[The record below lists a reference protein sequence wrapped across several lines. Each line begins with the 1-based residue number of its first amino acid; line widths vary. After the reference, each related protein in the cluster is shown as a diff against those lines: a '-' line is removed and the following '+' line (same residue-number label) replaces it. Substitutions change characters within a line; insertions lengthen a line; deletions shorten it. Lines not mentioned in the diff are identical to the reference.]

1 MTHEFNEL
9 IDGNEWFDQQ
19 ATSAMEEED
28 GAEDTVTEPTIDV
41 GDEDGSGLAD
51 VAERIMETVE
61 DIVNATQVIFVIHSY
76 NMNWSIPWT
85 QHSVLTWFFF

>member
-1 MTHEFNEL
+1 
-9 IDGNEWFDQQ
+9 
-19 ATSAMEEED
+19 MEEED
-28 GAEDTVTEPTIDV
+28 GADDTVTEPTIDV

-76 NMNWSIPWT
+76 NMN
-85 QHSVLTWFFF
+85 

>member
-1 MTHEFNEL
+1 
-9 IDGNEWFDQQ
+9 
-19 ATSAMEEED
+19 MEEED
-28 GAEDTVTEPTIDV
+28 GAEDAVTEPTIDV

-76 NMNWSIPWT
+76 NMN
-85 QHSVLTWFFF
+85 